1 MAPLQPASWFNKAKK
16 APVAKAAPSSPKRLS
31 STRASQPPPLILQ
44 SSIEKP
50 VPVRQRS
57 NSDNSR
63 ASGKD
68 ASPLGKYESAP
79 TGGASMPP
87 PSAFELQII
96 KQKDATLGLS
106 LGQLAGGEPG
116 VIVTKL
122 TPTVANAPVKGKTL
136 FKGSIIYS
144 IATPQTGG
152 EFVPAIRFRDVAAL
166 LRDAEGTITLKVG
179 RAAVPEGW
187 SERVDDNHE
196 TYYVHTEKHLMTS
209 DHPAASFEQA

>member
-1 MAPLQPASWFNKAKK
+1 
-16 APVAKAAPSSPKRLS
+16 
-31 STRASQPPPLILQ
+31 
-44 SSIEKP
+44 
-50 VPVRQRS
+50 
-57 NSDNSR
+57 
-63 ASGKD
+63 
-68 ASPLGKYESAP
+68 
-79 TGGASMPP
+79 MPP

-209 DHPAASFEQA
+209 DHPAASFEQALKAATATCCIHVILSGASAAWVAARCVSHKAQAQLYNRSRRGGTLIGGRGGYCPPLSTLAR